1 MELTGMH
8 PRLFL
13 LAGVTGLLAGGCATS
28 SAVPSPFPGAIPP
41 VSVAAVGGARARPSA
56 IVQNALRLLGTP
68 YRDGGGD
75 PSGFDCS
82 GFTQYVFGL
91 SHLTLPREVRA
102 QFQTGRKLALRKSA
116 PGDLIFFSTIAPGA
130 SHVGV
135 VLDDQQFVHAPSTS
149 GVVRVESYSSPYWNR
164 RIVGVRRVKE

>member
-1 MELTGMH
+1 MELVRIGL
-8 PRLFL
+8 RLGL
-13 LAGVTGLLAGGCATS
+13 LASVTGLLAGGCATS

-41 VSVAAVGGARARPSA
+41 VSVPAVGGGRSRPGV

-68 YRDGGGD
+68 YRDGGSD

-91 SHLTLPREVRA
+91 SRLPLPREVRE
-102 QFQTGRKLALRKSA
+102 QFQTGRKLALGRSA

-135 VLDDQQFVHAPSTS
+135 VLDDHTFVHAPSNS
-149 GVVRVESYSSPYWNR
+149 GVVRVESYRTPYWNR

>member
-1 MELTGMH
+1 MELATI
-8 PRLFL
+8 RIRSFILT
-13 LAGVTGLLAGGCATS
+13 GVTALVACGCATS

-41 VSVAAVGGARARPSA
+41 VSTTVPGGHGPSA
-56 IVQNALRLLGTP
+56 IVANALRLLGTP
-68 YRDGGGD
+68 YRDGGSD

-91 SHLTLPREVRA
+91 SRLPLPREVRD
-102 QFQTGRKLALRKSA
+102 QFQTGRKLALGRSA

-135 VLDDQQFVHAPSTS
+135 VLDDHTFVHAPSTS
-149 GVVRVESYSSPYWNR
+149 GVVRVESYRTPYWNR
-164 RIVGVRRVKE
+164 RIVGVRRVNK

>member
-1 MELTGMH
+1 MELASVK

-13 LAGVTGLLAGGCATS
+13 LAGVALLLAGGCATS

-41 VSVAAVGGARARPSA
+41 VSATTPGSARPGTGG
-56 IVQNALRLLGTP
+56 IVQNALRFLGTP
-68 YRDGGGD
+68 YRDGGSD

-91 SHLTLPREVRA
+91 SHVRLPREVRA
-102 QFQTGRKLALRKSA
+102 QFQTGRKLGLRKIA
-116 PGDLIFFSTIAPGA
+116 PGDLIFFSTTAPGA

-135 VLDDQQFVHAPSTS
+135 VLDDHQFVHAPSTS
-149 GVVRVESYSSPYWNR
+149 GTVRVESYSAPYWNR
-164 RIVGVRRVKE
+164 RIVGVRRVN

>member
-1 MELTGMH
+1 MELASVRL
-8 PRLFL
+8 RLFI
-13 LAGVTGLLAGGCATS
+13 LASVTGLLADGCATS

-41 VSVAAVGGARARPSA
+41 ASATASGGARARPGM
-56 IVQNALRLLGTP
+56 IVENALRLLGTP

-91 SHLTLPREVRA
+91 SHLRLPREVHA
-102 QFQTGRKLALRKSA
+102 QFQTGRKLAIRKSA
-116 PGDLIFFSTIAPGA
+116 PGDLIFFSTTAPGA

-135 VLDDQQFVHAPSTS
+135 VLDNHQFVHAPSTS
-149 GVVRVESYSSPYWNR
+149 GTVRVESYRAPYWNR
-164 RIVGVRRVKE
+164 RIVGVRRVN

>member
-1 MELTGMH
+1 MELASI
-8 PRLFL
+8 RLRPFIL
-13 LAGVTGLLAGGCATS
+13 VGVTALVASGCATS

-41 VSVAAVGGARARPSA
+41 VATTAPVGARSRPNA
-56 IVQNALRLLGTP
+56 IVENALRLLGTP
-68 YRDGGGD
+68 YRDGGSD

-91 SHLTLPREVRA
+91 ARLTLPREVRE
-102 QFQTGRKLALRKSA
+102 QFQAGRKLTLPRSA

-135 VLDDQQFVHAPSTS
+135 VLDDHRFVHAPSTS
-149 GVVRVESYSSPYWNR
+149 GAVRIESYRAPYWRR
-164 RIVGVRRVKE
+164 RIVGVRRVN